1 MWGWDDWSKKRL
13 MIQREQFQQAGRFR
27 LRPAKVLGLIHLT
40 GKKRS
45 AANAQPLAYNFQ
57 ADQYEGRL
65 FNTEAGH
72 IFGLRLGGVNES
84 ENVVPMFA
92 HVNRRDFRELERQV
106 EARYTAGSSHGLC
119 ISLVYGDADEP
130 RMPTQINVQM
140 LRDMAIR
147 DDGTFDGHTVY
158 STGIRQDV
166 PVVTRIAIDA
176 HMQAAFEQARSK
188 VASGWCLEQVGNVNS
203 AGLPP
208 KERRPYA
215 FLDYLIFNPSD
226 SVPMEG
232 IGQVARFQKFSK
244 AQRSLVALAN
254 RYSQQGARLGECWS
268 DESDDP
274 VKTALLDL
282 GSDSGVEID
291 HIVPMS
297 RGGYNAFSNA
307 QVTSRKFNGSKN
319 NNI

>member
-1 MWGWDDWSKKRL
+1 MWSWDDWSKKRL
-13 MIQREQFQQAGRFR
+13 LIQQEQFQLAGRFR
-27 LRPAKVLGLIHLT
+27 LRPTKVLGLIHLT
-40 GKKRS
+40 SKKRS
-45 AANAQPLAYNFQ
+45 AANARPLAYNCQ
-57 ADQYEGRL
+57 VDQYEGRL

-92 HVNRRDFRELERQV
+92 HVNRRDFRELEREV
-106 EARYTAGSSHGLC
+106 ESRYMVASGHGMC

-130 RMPTQINVQM
+130 RMPTEIDVKM
-140 LRDMAIR
+140 LHGMAIR
-147 DDGTFDGHTVY
+147 DDGTFDGHVIY
-158 STGIRQDV
+158 SASIRQDM
-166 PVVTRIAIDA
+166 PVVTRVEINPHI
-176 HMQAAFEQARSK
+176 QAAFEQARAE
-188 VASGWCLEQVGNVNS
+188 VARGWMLEEVGGVNDM
-203 AGLPP
+203 GLPP

-215 FLDYLIFNPSD
+215 FLDYLVFNPNAA
-226 SVPMEG
+226 VPMDG
-232 IGQVARFQKFSK
+232 VGNIIRFQKFSK
-244 AQRSLVALAN
+244 AQRSLVSLAN
-254 RYSQQGARLGECWS
+254 RYSQPGEKLGECWS
-268 DESDDP
+268 DEADDP

-319 NNI
+319 NNV